1 MLNVYIIHP
10 GEGVGSGWV
19 MPIACLFYLQS
30 VKCDTYIML
39 MEGITEFIDM

>member
-1 MLNVYIIHP
+1 MLNIYIIHL
-10 GEGVGSGWV
+10 GEGVGSGWAV
-19 MPIACLFYLQS
+19 SMACLFYLQS